1 MPVNDAI
8 YLVAA
13 HLRDLNLQKL
23 NSLLKPEEHFTSE
36 DFDEFP
42 LFPYWKHAR
51 KAVEEDEYGAGV
63 WFEHSKDEFAE
74 ASRTIQ
80 RLTWELTHAKTLVA
94 ILEDPSV
101 PDGSVI
107 SIPPSHDVDP
117 AIRAL
122 EARKAKTQCRET
134 DEIPS
139 DSVLALIGVA
149 RVED

>member
-1 MPVNDAI
+1 MKGDDVKLA
-8 YLVAA
+8 
-13 HLRDLNLQKL
+13 NLKR
-23 NSLLKPEEHFTSE
+23 HA
-36 DFDEFP
+36 EF
-42 LFPYWKHAR
+42 LERQLEVAR
-51 KAVEEDEYGAGV
+51 KAVEEDEYGAEV
-63 WFEHSKDEFAE
+63 WFEHSKKEFAE

-80 RLTWELTHAKTLVA
+80 RLTWELTHAKTFVA

-122 EARKAKTQCRET
+122 EAREANTQRRET